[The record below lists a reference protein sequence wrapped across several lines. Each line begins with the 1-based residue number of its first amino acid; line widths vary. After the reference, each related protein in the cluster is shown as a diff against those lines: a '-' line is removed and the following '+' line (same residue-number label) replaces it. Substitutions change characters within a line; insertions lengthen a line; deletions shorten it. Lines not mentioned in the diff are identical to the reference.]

1 MKLNRRHR
9 GQPLQM
15 NMTPMI
21 DVTFLLLIFFM
32 TVSQVSA
39 VNKQSIPLPKLRGSQ
54 DQQEAA
60 ITINVSETGEIN
72 VSGNTV
78 SLATVIQDL
87 TTAINEAGGDP
98 SRVAVT
104 LRADRRGN
112 SRMVNEIVRA
122 CNKLQIVRLRLAVE
136 NSQP

>member
-1 MKLNRRHR
+1 
-9 GQPLQM
+9 
-15 NMTPMI
+15 MI

>member
-1 MKLNRRHR
+1 MKLNRRRH
-9 GQPLQM
+9 GHQLQM

-39 VNKQSIPLPKLRGSQ
+39 VNKMSVPLPQLKGSQ

-60 ITINVSETGEIN
+60 ITINVSQNGEIN
-72 VSGNTV
+72 VGGDSV
-78 SLATVIQDL
+78 SLASVVLQL
-87 TTAINEAGGDP
+87 TAAVEAAGGDA

-104 LRADRRGN
+104 LRADRRGT
-112 SRMVNEIVRA
+112 SRAVNEIVRA
-122 CNKLQIVRLRLAVE
+122 CNRLQIVRLRLAVE
-136 NSQP
+136 SPQP